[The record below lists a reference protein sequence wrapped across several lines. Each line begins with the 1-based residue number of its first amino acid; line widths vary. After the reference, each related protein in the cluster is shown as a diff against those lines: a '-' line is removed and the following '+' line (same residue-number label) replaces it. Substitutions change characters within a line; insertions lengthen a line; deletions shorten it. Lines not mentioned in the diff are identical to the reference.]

1 MVENVTIIVQ
11 HDMVPGPIWERSEPP
26 MGAARTQFN
35 RLEKDNAR
43 KRKIMHRNNYFV
55 WGPCGIWKGS
65 MWVPC
70 GVNVGSVWG
79 LRKSVCGL
87 ERISVGSVSGL

>member
-1 MVENVTIIVQ
+1 MCGRERANVCEG
-11 HDMVPGPIWERSEPP
+11 DGEGEEGS
-26 MGAARTQFN
+26 ARV
-35 RLEKDNAR
+35 RA
-43 KRKIMHRNNYFV
+43 KRRACVWDLCGVRVGFV
-55 WGPCGIWKGS
+55 WGLCGIWKGS

-87 ERISVGSVSGL
+87 ERSALVWGA

>member
-1 MVENVTIIVQ
+1 MREWSVS
-11 HDMVPGPIWERSEPP
+11 GPCGVCVGSVWDLERVRVVSVWGPC
-26 MGAARTQFN
+26 GVRVG
-35 RLEKDNAR
+35 
-43 KRKIMHRNNYFV
+43 FV

-87 ERISVGSVSGL
+87 ERIIVGSVSGL

>member
-1 MVENVTIIVQ
+1 MCGRERANVCEGDGEGEEGSARVRAKRRACVW
-11 HDMVPGPIWERSEPP
+11 DLERVRVVSVWGPC
-26 MGAARTQFN
+26 GVCVG
-35 RLEKDNAR
+35 
-43 KRKIMHRNNYFV
+43 FV

-87 ERISVGSVSGL
+87 ERSALVWGA